1 MMANFTFEMNGLEEL
16 EIDLRFA
23 TNEYP
28 NEMRSG
34 LRKVANQ
41 FKKSCKARTPN
52 GADAEKDASKKLIN
66 KFGVKTKIE
75 GDTTLA
81 LVYNSARHFHLVES
95 GHNLVRGGQVVGWV
109 PGKHMMEQTQNEYQ
123 DIVPKKFEDIRD
135 EIFRRH
141 NL

>member
-1 MMANFTFEMNGLEEL
+1 MASFEFELEGLEEL
-16 EIDLRFA
+16 ETDLRFA

-28 NEMRSG
+28 KEMRSG
-34 LRKVANQ
+34 ARKIAND
-41 FKKSCKARTPN
+41 FKKSCKARTPD
-52 GADAEKDASKKLIN
+52 GKTSKDASKKLRN

-81 LVYNSARHFHLVES
+81 LVYNSARHFHLVEN

-109 PGKHMMEQTQNEYQ
+109 PGKHMMEQTRNEYQ
-123 DIVPKKFEDIRD
+123 DIIPERAEQLRN

-141 NL
+141 DL

>member
-1 MMANFTFEMNGLEEL
+1 MANFEFEIDGLDEL
-16 EIDLRFA
+16 ETDLKFA

-28 NEMRSG
+28 KEMRSG
-34 LRKVANQ
+34 VRKIAND
-41 FKKSCKARTPN
+41 FKKSCKARTPDGN
-52 GADAEKDASKKLIN
+52 GDKDASKKLRN

-81 LVYNSARHFHLVES
+81 LVYNSARHFHLVEN

-109 PGKHMMEQTQNEYQ
+109 PGKHMMEQTRNEYQ
-123 DIVPKKFEDIRD
+123 DIIPERFEKIRD
-135 EIFRRH
+135 DIFRRH